1 MTAEDEMS
9 QVVEP
14 VDNFIDAIIGREKPL
29 ASGVDGLRAVEVI
42 EGAYRAAKMG
52 EAILLYRS

>member
-1 MTAEDEMS
+1 MS